1 MTTKVPGVKVNA
13 AYVTLDLCVIDNVQD
28 KRFVRPYFVNVAFE
42 EANVTDIDISEVYE
56 AATDAVGNQLKY
68 TEELKDVTHY
78 SINPK
83 YVAFYYD
90 QAQTKYHVLSI
101 SNSIMKVVAE

>member
-1 MTTKVPGVKVNA
+1 MTTKVPGIKVNA
-13 AYVTLDLCVIDNVQD
+13 AYVTLDLCVYD
-28 KRFVRPYFVNVAFE
+28 KAENKCFVKPYFVNIAFE

-68 TEELKDVTHY
+68 AEEMKDVGHY

-90 QAQTKYHVLSI
+90 HSQTKYHVLSI
-101 SNSIMKVVAE
+101 SNSIMKVVE